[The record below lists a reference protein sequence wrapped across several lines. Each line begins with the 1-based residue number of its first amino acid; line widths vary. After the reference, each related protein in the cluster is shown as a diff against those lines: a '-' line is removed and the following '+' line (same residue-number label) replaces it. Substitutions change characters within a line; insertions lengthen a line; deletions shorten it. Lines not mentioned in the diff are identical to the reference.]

1 MPGRFFK
8 LLNAMAKST
17 DKKRKTTSNAKA
29 EVKIYKFAKADGKRL
44 VHGYETAT
52 RKTKPKKKS

>member
-1 MPGRFFK
+1 
-8 LLNAMAKST
+8 MAKST
-17 DKKRKTTSNAKA
+17 VKKHKTTSNAKA
-29 EVKIYKFAKADGKRL
+29 EVKIFKFAKADGKRL